1 MFCNKPKPAALPVDN
16 LSRICMEEQII
27 FAEKYGS
34 FTVSIRKE
42 ALKRH
47 GFL

>member
-1 MFCNKPKPAALPVDN
+1 
-16 LSRICMEEQII
+16 MEEQII

-34 FTVSIRKE
+34 FTVSIRKQ
-42 ALKRH
+42 ALKRY